1 MKALL
6 VSNID
11 PRRHSRSLQQVSLYF
26 VLQLI
31 WSDFFFFGSEPFTR
45 SSGDLVMTLNIPQV

>member
-11 PRRHSRSLQQVSLYF
+11 PRRHSLQQVSLYF